1 MAQGYSKHKDR
12 DPRQT
17 VETVRGILEDI
28 GLETNLRWTSH
39 QFDGTCSNRVTVEG
53 TTIASNGKGT
63 TEEYAMASGYA
74 ELMERIQNKLTG
86 QRIHVSDT
94 YTAHGFYD
102 FPDERVVAAADIVS
116 RHDPV
121 IDGWLGGWG
130 MHTETERTQA
140 LESFSKAYYPRDDGM
155 LAEVPYV
162 DVFDGELRWLSLSL
176 YRGVYASNGMAAG
189 NTLEE
194 CLVQGLSEVY
204 ERHVIRKVLRGEVT
218 PPRIP
223 HEELAA
229 WSVGELIERIE
240 EGGRYRVLVHDGSLG
255 KGYPVIITAI
265 VDRFHG
271 TLGVNCGAHPSMAV
285 AVERTL
291 TEAFQGKDINRFTTM
306 TDIAPLVETAGHSNL
321 RSVVH
326 DGSGSYPPSFLTGTP
341 SWEYVRWPSDEGL
354 TNAELLD
361 RMVGLLRRDGYRLLV
376 RDTSFLGFPSCHILV
391 PGMSEL
397 NDSTPEA
404 IASSSTVGVLH
415 DTISTFPDVTPEQQ
429 ELILAAESPETR
441 KYGHLYYGRPFTTGR
456 MRAPRVFGMLHL
468 ARGEFGAASANFRQE
483 GEAMEALTSL
493 YWQAMARYAGWREE
507 GLTHEEAIGAVQL
520 LYLPTIACRV
530 ACDTEPGPDMLT
542 RAFPRMN
549 CFNCEA
555 CEMAAMGHCAAPAN
569 RVAFEKINA
578 AMARSTLTQDRMLQL
593 FERASGRQASL
604 GC

>member
-1 MAQGYSKHKDR
+1 MASNYSKHKDR

-28 GLETNLRWTSH
+28 GLTANLRWTSH
-39 QFDGTCSNRVTVEG
+39 QFDGTHSNRVTIEG
-53 TTIASNGKGT
+53 TTLASNGKGT

-94 YTAHGFYD
+94 YAAHGFYD
-102 FPDERVVAAADIVS
+102 FPDERIAAAADIAS

-121 IDGWLGGWG
+121 IDGWLEGWG
-130 MHTETERTQA
+130 MHTDAERTQA
-140 LESFSKAYYPRDDGM
+140 LERFSKSYYPRDDGM
-155 LAEVPYV
+155 LAEVPFV
-162 DVFDGELRWLSLSL
+162 DVFNGELRWLSPSM

-194 CLVQGLSEVY
+194 CLVQGLSEVF

-218 PPRIP
+218 PPHIP

-255 KGYPVIITAI
+255 KGYPVVVTAI
-265 VDRFHG
+265 VDRFRG

-291 TEAFQGKDINRFTTM
+291 TEAFQGKDINRFTSM
-306 TDIAPLVETAGHSNL
+306 NGIAPIVETAGHSNL

-326 DGSGSYPPSFLTGTP
+326 DGSGSYPPSFLSGTP
-341 SWEYVRWPSDEGL
+341 SWEHVRWPSDEGL
-354 TNAELLD
+354 TNAELLN
-361 RMVGLLRRDGYRLLV
+361 RMVGILRRDGYRLLV

-404 IASSSTVGVLH
+404 LANGSAISDLH
-415 DTISTFPDVTPEQQ
+415 DTISTFPDVTPEQL

-441 KYGHLYYGRPFTTGR
+441 KFGHLFYGRPFTTGR

-468 ARGEFGAASANFRQE
+468 AREEYGAASENFRQE

-507 GLTHEEAIGAVQL
+507 GLTHEEAIGAVQT
-520 LYLPTIACRV
+520 LYLPTIARRV
-530 ACDTEPGPDMLT
+530 ACDTEPGPDLLM
-542 RAFPRMN
+542 RAFPRMD
-549 CFNCEA
+549 CFNCET

-569 RVAFEKINA
+569 RVAFAKINA
-578 AMARSTLTQDRMLQL
+578 AMARSTLTQDKMLQL
-593 FERASGRQASL
+593 FSPLDAESERR
-604 GC
+604 